1 MAYYFAPRASFLP
14 PIFKHTPAKKGD
26 FTQTDESGPPTL
38 ALAAGVVVQFAK
50 KVRIRAGLQACRMS
64 LPDDRLQA
72 LRGYF
77 GH

>member
-1 MAYYFAPRASFLP
+1 
-14 PIFKHTPAKKGD
+14 
-26 FTQTDESGPPTL
+26 
-38 ALAAGVVVQFAK
+38 VVQFARK
-50 KVRIRAGLQACRMS
+50 IRIRAGLQACRMS